1 MKKHIFAF
9 KNVSRLNELG
19 MQKKNHKN
27 TFQLGIYILLIVFVS
42 FNFFNC
48 KSRVQVAVEE
58 QQAKKK
64 NIDKEAEKQYAEAV
78 KQHKAKQSKATRKMM
93 KKSEKQRKKVL
104 NKTIRKN
111 KCKSGC
117 VSY

>member
-1 MKKHIFAF
+1 MNLECK
-9 KNVSRLNELG
+9 
-19 MQKKNHKN
+19 KKNYKN

-58 QQAKKK
+58 QKAKKK
-64 NIDKEAEKQYAEAV
+64 TIDKEEEKQYAEAV

-93 KKSEKQRKKVL
+93 KKSEKQRKKVVD
-104 NKTIRKN
+104 KTIRKN

-117 VSY
+117 ANN